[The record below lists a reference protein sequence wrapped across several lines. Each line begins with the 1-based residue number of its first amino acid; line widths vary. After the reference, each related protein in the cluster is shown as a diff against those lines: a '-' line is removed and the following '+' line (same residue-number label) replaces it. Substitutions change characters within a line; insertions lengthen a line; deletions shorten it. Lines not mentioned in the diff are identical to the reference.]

1 MDREASAGQ
10 GRACRRKKTKFSR
23 NPKFSIVIPLYK
35 TPEKYLQ
42 QLVDSIEAQ
51 TYGNWELCLSDGSGA
66 DSPLTDYLNRLEK
79 VMTGSV

>member
-10 GRACRRKKTKFSR
+10 GRACRRKKNEIFQE
-23 NPKFSIVIPLYK
+23 PKFSIVIPLYK

-66 DSPLTDYLNRLEK
+66 RFSSYRLSEQAGK
-79 VMTGSV
+79 K